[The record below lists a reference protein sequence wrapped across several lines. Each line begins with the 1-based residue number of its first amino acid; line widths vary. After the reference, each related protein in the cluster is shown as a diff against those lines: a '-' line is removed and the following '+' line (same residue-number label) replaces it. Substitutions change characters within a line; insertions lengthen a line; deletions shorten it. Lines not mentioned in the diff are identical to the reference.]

1 MTKKDIIDIF
11 KRFFIVF
18 LCCLP
23 LLLVVGWLLMG
34 LSNIAMVAI
43 NCGIISAVFVVE
55 ELIYSNFKKKR
66 LLRREAE
73 KNKKNKNI

>member
-1 MTKKDIIDIF
+1 MTRKEISDIF

-23 LLLVVGWLLMG
+23 LLLVVGWLLRT
-34 LSNIAMVAI
+34 LPNIAMIAI
-43 NCGIISAVFVVE
+43 NCGIIALVFILE
-55 ELIYSNFKKKR
+55 ELFYSNFRKR
-66 LLRREAE
+66 RLQKREEE

>member
-1 MTKKDIIDIF
+1 MTRKEISDIF

-23 LLLVVGWLLMG
+23 LLLIVGWLLRT
-34 LSNIAMVAI
+34 LPNIAMIAI
-43 NCGIISAVFVVE
+43 NCGIIAFVFILE
-55 ELIYSNFKKKR
+55 ELIYSNFKKRR
-66 LLRREAE
+66 LQRREEE

>member
-1 MTKKDIIDIF
+1 MTRKEISDIF

-23 LLLVVGWLLMG
+23 LLLVVGWFLRK
-34 LSNIAMVAI
+34 LSNIAMIAI
-43 NCGIISAVFVVE
+43 NCGIIALVFIIE
-55 ELIYSNFKKKR
+55 ELVYFNFQKKR
-66 LLRREAE
+66 LQRREAE